1 MPSPELL
8 IILLFLGVAV
18 ASLLS
23 GFPVAFGLG
32 GAGLLL
38 LAVLVGL
45 SALGLGPTN
54 AQGGALV
61 DAGIWRDLTPLSNDV
76 YGFMLP
82 SGRMLLAIPL
92 FILMGFLLQHAGVA
106 QALLRGLSAGLRGV
120 PGGLGVA
127 VVLVGGVLAAST
139 GVVGASVA
147 TLTVIALPSLLS
159 AGYGERRAGGIV
171 AASGTLGQII
181 PPSIILLLLADQV
194 GTQFAAARL
203 AAGDF
208 APLAIT
214 SGDLFRGAMLPGAL
228 TLLGFM
234 ALALW
239 QGRGIS
245 PLGSAVRGGEPA
257 TGGYGPAGIVA
268 DVLPPIVL
276 IGLVLGAILTGLAD
290 TTSAASFGVVGALV
304 LAAGQRWLTALAA
317 LLGLLLALWSLILPP
332 AVQDSF
338 ETPAMGAYLMLLAV
352 LVVALVLTLRR
363 SILGAAVSDSL
374 RLTAM
379 IFAILIGAALFSLC
393 FRSIGGDQWLADLLA
408 GWMEGSPALLTLVG
422 GPDVATAQAR
432 LALLGLLVLIILLGF
447 VLEFIEII
455 VIVLPLTLPL
465 VFAVPPEHLDPVWAA
480 VLIAMALQTSFL
492 TPPFGFA
499 LFYFRGAAGE
509 RVQSWALYA
518 GAAPFVGVQLLVLA
532 LVWLL
537 PGIVVGLQ

>member
-1 MPSPELL
+1 MPPPELL
-8 IILLFLGVAV
+8 IILLFLGVV
-18 ASLLS
+18 VVSLLS

-106 QALLRGLSAGLRGV
+106 QALLRGLSACLRGV

-147 TLTVIALPSLLS
+147 TLTVIALPSLLR

-194 GTQFAAARL
+194 GAQFAAARL

-208 APLAIT
+208 APMAIT

-245 PLGSAVRGGEPA
+245 PLGSAVRGREPS

-304 LAAGQRWLTALAA
+304 LAAGQRWLTALAT
-317 LLGLLLALWSLILPP
+317 LLGLLLVFWSLILPP

-338 ETPAMGAYLMLLAV
+338 EMPAMGAYLMLLVV
-352 LVVALVLTLRR
+352 LVVALVLTLRQGTLR
-363 SILGAAVSDSL
+363 AAVSDSL

-393 FRSIGGDQWLADLLA
+393 FRSIGGDQWLSDLLA
-408 GWMEGSPALLTLVG
+408 GWMEGSPALLALVG

-432 LALLGLLVLIILLGF
+432 LALLGLLVLIMLLGF

-492 TPPFGFA
+492 TPPFGFS
-499 LFYFRGAAGE
+499 LFYLKGAAGE
-509 RVQSWALYA
+509 SVRSFKLYL
-518 GAAPFVGVQLLVLA
+518 GIIPYVCVQLAVLI
-532 LVWLL
+532 LTWLM
-537 PGIVVGLQ
+537 PGLVVG

>member
-1 MPSPELL
+1 MLSPELL
-8 IILLFLGVAV
+8 IVLLFLGVAV

-45 SALGLGPTN
+45 SLLGLGPIN

-61 DAGIWRDLTPLSNDV
+61 DASIWRDLTPLSNDV

-106 QALLRGLSAGLRGV
+106 QALLRGLSACLRDV

-147 TLTVIALPSLLS
+147 TLTVIALPSLLR

-208 APLAIT
+208 APMAIT

-234 ALALW
+234 VMALW

-245 PLGSAVRGGEPA
+245 RVGSAVRVGDPA
-257 TGGYGPAGIVA
+257 TGGYGPAGLLA
-268 DVLPPIVL
+268 DVLPTIVL

-304 LAAGQRWLTALAA
+304 LAAGRLWLTALAA
-317 LLGLLLALWSLILPP
+317 LLGLLLVVWSLILPLS
-332 AVQDSF
+332 ARASF
-338 ETPAMGAYLMLLAV
+338 EIPAIVAYLLLLSV
-352 LVVALVLTLRR
+352 LVVALALTLRQG
-363 SILGAAVSDSL
+363 ILRAAVSDSL

-393 FRSIGGDQWLADLLA
+393 FRSIGGDQWLSDLLA
-408 GWMEGSPALLTLVG
+408 GWMEGSPGLLALVG
-422 GPDVATAQAR
+422 GTDIATAQAR
-432 LALLGLLVLIILLGF
+432 LALLGLLLLIILLGF

-455 VIVLPLTLPL
+455 VIVLPLTLPF
-465 VFAVPPEHLDPVWAA
+465 VFAVPPEQLDPVWAA
-480 VLIAMALQTSFL
+480 VLIALALQTSFL

-499 LFYFRGAAGE
+499 LFYFRGAAGN

-518 GAAPFVGVQLLVLA
+518 GVAPFVGVQVIVIV
-532 LVWLL
+532 LVWLFPSL
-537 PGIVVGLQ
+537 AIN

>member
-8 IILLFLGVAV
+8 IILLFLGVAI

-23 GFPVAFGLG
+23 GYPVAFGLG
-32 GAGLLL
+32 GAGLLV
-38 LAVLVGL
+38 LALLVGL

-54 AQGGALV
+54 AQGEGLV
-61 DAGIWRDLTPLSNDV
+61 DADIWRDLSPLSNDV
-76 YGFMLP
+76 YGFMVP

-106 QALLRGLSAGLRGV
+106 QSLLRGLSACLRGV
-120 PGGLGVA
+120 PGGLGMA

-147 TLTVIALPSLLS
+147 TLTVIALPSLLR

-194 GTQFAAARL
+194 GTQFSAARL

-208 APLAIT
+208 APMAIT
-214 SGDLFRGAMLPGAL
+214 SGDLFRGAMLPGVL

-234 ALALW
+234 VLALW
-239 QGRGIS
+239 QGRGTN
-245 PLGSAVRGGEPA
+245 LAGSAVTAGEHSM
-257 TGGYGPAGIVA
+257 GRYGLAGVLA
-268 DVLPPIVL
+268 DVLPPMAL

-290 TTSAASFGVVGALV
+290 TTSAASFGAVGALV
-304 LAAGQRWLTALAA
+304 LAARHRWLTVVAA
-317 LLGLLLALWSLILPP
+317 LLGLLLVLWSLMLPETRQEKSEAVAIL
-332 AVQDSF
+332 
-338 ETPAMGAYLMLLAV
+338 AYLALLAV
-352 LVVALVLTLRR
+352 LVVALVLTLRQGTLR
-363 SILGAAVSDSL
+363 AAVSDSL
-374 RLTAM
+374 RLTTM

-393 FRSIGGDQWLADLLA
+393 FRSIGGDQWLSDALG
-408 GWMEGSPALLTLVG
+408 GWMEGSPNLLALVG
-422 GPDVATAQAR
+422 GADAAAAQAR
-432 LALLGLLVLIILLGF
+432 LALLGLLLLIILLGF

-465 VFAVPPEHLDPVWAA
+465 VFSVPPEQLDPVWAA
-480 VLIAMALQTSFL
+480 VLIALALQTSFM

-499 LFYFRGAAGE
+499 LFYFRSAAGDGV
-509 RVQSWALYA
+509 RSRALYV
-518 GAAPFVGVQLLVLA
+518 GVAPFVGVQILILA
-532 LVWLL
+532 LVWFM
-537 PGIVVGLQ
+537 PAIVLS

>member
-54 AQGGALV
+54 AQGVALV

-92 FILMGFLLQHAGVA
+92 FIFMGFLLQHADVA
-106 QALLRGLSAGLRGV
+106 QALLRGLSASLRGV

-214 SGDLFRGAMLPGAL
+214 SGDLFRGAMLPGTL

-245 PLGSAVRGGEPA
+245 PLCSAARGGEPA
-257 TGGYGPAGIVA
+257 TGAYGPAGIVA
-268 DVLPPIVL
+268 DVLPPIIL

-304 LAAGQRWLTALAA
+304 LAAGRRWLTALAA

-332 AVQDSF
+332 AVQDSL
-338 ETPAMGAYLMLLAV
+338 ETPAMGAYLLLLAV

-363 SILGAAVSDSL
+363 GILSAAVSDSL

-537 PGIVVGLQ
+537 PGLVVGLQ

>member
-61 DAGIWRDLTPLSNDV
+61 DASIWRDLTPLSNDV

-208 APLAIT
+208 APMAIT
-214 SGDLFRGAMLPGAL
+214 SGDLFRGAMLPGVL

-234 ALALW
+234 GLALW

-245 PLGSAVRGGEPA
+245 PTRFRGHWRGSCRWRLRPCRHRCGRAAAHRPDRPCARCHPHRACRHHQRGILRRCRRSGPRSRPAMADRAGCPAGPVAGALEPDPAPGRTGQLRDPCDGRLSDVAGGLSRRTGADAAAGHSPRGGFRQPAPDRDDLRHSDRCSAVQPLLPQHRRRPVA
-257 TGGYGPAGIVA
+257 RRPAGGM
-268 DVLPPIVL
+268 DGRGHP
-276 IGLVLGAILTGLAD
+276 
-290 TTSAASFGVVGALV
+290 
-304 LAAGQRWLTALAA
+304 
-317 LLGLLLALWSLILPP
+317 
-332 AVQDSF
+332 
-338 ETPAMGAYLMLLAV
+338 
-352 LVVALVLTLRR
+352 
-363 SILGAAVSDSL
+363 
-374 RLTAM
+374 
-379 IFAILIGAALFSLC
+379 LC
-393 FRSIGGDQWLADLLA
+393 WRWLADRTWTRRRH
-408 GWMEGSPALLTLVG
+408 GWRCWGY
-422 GPDVATAQAR
+422 
-432 LALLGLLVLIILLGF
+432 
-447 VLEFIEII
+447 
-455 VIVLPLTLPL
+455 
-465 VFAVPPEHLDPVWAA
+465 WC
-480 VLIAMALQTSFL
+480 
-492 TPPFGFA
+492 
-499 LFYFRGAAGE
+499 
-509 RVQSWALYA
+509 
-518 GAAPFVGVQLLVLA
+518 
-532 LVWLL
+532 
-537 PGIVVGLQ
+537 

>member
-8 IILLFLGVAV
+8 IILLFLGVAI

-23 GFPVAFGLG
+23 GYPVAFGLG

-45 SALGLGPTN
+45 STLGLGPTN
-54 AQGGALV
+54 AQGGTLV
-61 DAGIWRDLTPLSNDV
+61 DADIWRDLSPLSNDV
-76 YGFMLP
+76 YGFMVP

-106 QALLRGLSAGLRGV
+106 QSLLRGLSACLRGV
-120 PGGLGVA
+120 PGGLGMA
-127 VVLVGGVLAAST
+127 VVMVGGVLAAST

-147 TLTVIALPSLLS
+147 TLTVIALPSLLR

-194 GTQFAAARL
+194 GTQFSAARL

-208 APLAIT
+208 APMAIT
-214 SGDLFRGAMLPGAL
+214 SGDLFRGAMLPGVL

-234 ALALW
+234 VLALW
-239 QGRGIS
+239 QGRGIN
-245 PLGSAVRGGEPA
+245 PAGSALAAGEHSM
-257 TGGYGPAGIVA
+257 GRYGLAGVLA
-268 DVLPPIVL
+268 DILPPMVL

-290 TTSAASFGVVGALV
+290 TTSAASFGAVGALL
-304 LAAGQRWLTALAA
+304 LAARHRWLTVVAA
-317 LLGLLLALWSLILPP
+317 LLGLLLVLWSLMLPETIQEKSEAVAIL
-332 AVQDSF
+332 
-338 ETPAMGAYLMLLAV
+338 AYLALLAI
-352 LVVALVLTLRR
+352 LVVALVLTLRKGTLR
-363 SILGAAVSDSL
+363 AAVSDSL
-374 RLTAM
+374 SLTAM

-393 FRSIGGDQWLADLLA
+393 FRSIGGDQWLSDVLG
-408 GWMEGSPALLTLVG
+408 GWMEGSPTLLALVG
-422 GPDVATAQAR
+422 GADAAAAQAR
-432 LALLGLLVLIILLGF
+432 LALLGLLLLIILLGF

-465 VFAVPPEHLDPVWAA
+465 VFSVPPEQLDPVWAA
-480 VLIAMALQTSFL
+480 VLIALALQTSFM

-499 LFYFRGAAGE
+499 LFYFRSAAGDNV
-509 RVQSWALYA
+509 RSWALYV
-518 GAAPFVGVQLLVLA
+518 GVAPFVGVQIVILA
-532 LVWLL
+532 LVWFI
-537 PGIVVGLQ
+537 PTIVVT

>member
-1 MPSPELL
+1 MPPPELL
-8 IILLFLGVAV
+8 IILLFLGVV
-18 ASLLS
+18 VVSLLS

-106 QALLRGLSAGLRGV
+106 QALLRGLSACLRGV

-147 TLTVIALPSLLS
+147 TLTVIALPSLLR

-208 APLAIT
+208 APMAIT
-214 SGDLFRGAMLPGAL
+214 SGDLFRGAMLPGVL

-239 QGRGIS
+239 QGRGIGPMGAS
-245 PLGSAVRGGEPA
+245 LRVGEPA
-257 TGGYGPAGIVA
+257 TGGYGPAGILT
-268 DVLPPIVL
+268 DVLPPIAL

-338 ETPAMGAYLMLLAV
+338 EILAMGAYLMLLVV
-352 LVVALVLTLRR
+352 LVVALVLTLRQGTLR
-363 SILGAAVSDSL
+363 AAVSDSL

-393 FRSIGGDQWLADLLA
+393 FRSIGGDLWLSDLLA
-408 GWMEGSPALLTLVG
+408 GWMEGSPALLALVG

-480 VLIAMALQTSFL
+480 VLIALALQTSFL

-499 LFYFRGAAGE
+499 LFYFQGAAGD

-518 GAAPFVGVQLLVLA
+518 GAAPFVGVQLVVLV

-537 PGIVVGLQ
+537 PGIVVG

>member
-208 APLAIT
+208 APMAIT

-245 PLGSAVRGGEPA
+245 PLGSAVRGGEPG
-257 TGGYGPAGIVA
+257 TGGYGLARIVA

-304 LAAGQRWLTALAA
+304 LAAGQRWLIALAA
-317 LLGLLLALWSLILPP
+317 LLGLLLAVWSLILPLS
-332 AVQDSF
+332 ARDSF

-352 LVVALVLTLRR
+352 LVVALVLTLRQG
-363 SILGAAVSDSL
+363 ILRAAVSDSM

-393 FRSIGGDQWLADLLA
+393 FRSIGGDQWLSDMLG
-408 GWMEGSPALLTLVG
+408 GWMEGSPTLLALVG
-422 GPDVATAQAR
+422 GADASEAQAR
-432 LALLGLLVLIILLGF
+432 MALLGLLLLIILLGF

-465 VFAVPPEHLDPVWAA
+465 VFSVPPEQLDPVWAG
-480 VLIAMALQTSFL
+480 VLIALALQTSFM

-499 LFYFRGAAGE
+499 LFYFRGAAGDGV
-509 RVQSWALYA
+509 RSWALYA
-518 GAAPFVGVQLLVLA
+518 GVAPFVGVQILILA
-532 LVWLL
+532 LVWFM
-537 PGIVVGLQ
+537 PAIVLS

>member
-32 GAGLLL
+32 GAGLLM

-45 SALGLGPTN
+45 STLGLGPTN
-54 AQGGALV
+54 AQGGVLV
-61 DAGIWRDLTPLSNDV
+61 DSGIWRDLTPLSNDV

-82 SGRMLLAIPL
+82 SGRILLAIPL

-159 AGYGERRAGGIV
+159 AGYGERRAGGIA

-208 APLAIT
+208 APMAIT
-214 SGDLFRGAMLPGAL
+214 SGDLFRGAMLPGLL

-234 ALALW
+234 GLALW

-245 PLGSAVRGGEPA
+245 PTGSAV
-257 TGGYGPAGIVA
+257 TGRDPSTGRYGPAGILA
-268 DVLPPIVL
+268 DVLPPIAL

-304 LAAGQRWLTALAA
+304 LAAGQRWLTALTA

-332 AVQDSF
+332 PIQDSL
-338 ETPAMGAYLMLLAV
+338 EIPAMGAYLLLLAV
-352 LVVALVLTLRR
+352 LAVALVLTLRQGTLR
-363 SILGAAVSDSL
+363 AAASDSL

-393 FRSIGGDQWLADLLA
+393 FRSIGGDQWLLDMLG
-408 GWMEGSPALLTLVG
+408 GWMEGSPILLALVG
-422 GPDVATAQAR
+422 GGADAAAAQAR
-432 LALLGLLVLIILLGF
+432 LALLGLLLLIILLGF

-455 VIVLPLTLPL
+455 VIVLPLMLPL
-465 VFAVPPEHLDPVWAA
+465 VFSVPPEQLDPVWAA
-480 VLIAMALQTSFL
+480 VLIALALQTSFM

-499 LFYFRGAAGE
+499 LFYFRGAAGD

-518 GAAPFVGVQLLVLA
+518 GVAPFVGVQLVVLA

-537 PGIVVGLQ
+537 PGIVVG